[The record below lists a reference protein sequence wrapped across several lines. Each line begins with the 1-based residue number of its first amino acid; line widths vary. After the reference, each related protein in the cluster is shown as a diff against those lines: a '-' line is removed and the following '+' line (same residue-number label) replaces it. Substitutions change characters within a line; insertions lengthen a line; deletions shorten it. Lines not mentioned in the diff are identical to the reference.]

1 MGLCGKR
8 QRNIQSR
15 KRQQSLQGREIFVH
29 IYQLDCFVLAGVVYS
44 VKDRSIHLGK
54 TLELNINVVTIVMI
68 VKKLVFIVLI
78 LV

>member
-15 KRQQSLQGREIFVH
+15 SVNKFAKVEIFVH
-29 IYQLDCFVLAGVVYS
+29 IYQLDCFVLAVVYS

>member
-15 KRQQSLQGREIFVH
+15 KRQQICKGREIFVH
-29 IYQLDCFVLAGVVYS
+29 IYQLDCFVLVLSTPLRIGPSTWA
-44 VKDRSIHLGK
+44 K

>member
-15 KRQQSLQGREIFVH
+15 KRQQVCKGREIFVH
-29 IYQLDCFVLAGVVYS
+29 IYQLDCFVLAGVVTPLRIGPS
-44 VKDRSIHLGK
+44 TGQK